1 MPRGD
6 RTGPMGQGAM
16 SGRGMGFCA
25 GYPNPGFTRGGRM
38 GGFGRGMGRG
48 FGRGCFRGGY
58 AAGWPAYGNPP
69 VDVPAI
75 SEKEALKQQ
84 SDYLKQQLK
93 QIDDRLDQIKED

>member
-1 MPRGD
+1 VDVEWDSAPDIRIPVYPWW
-6 RTGPMGQGAM
+6 TN
-16 SGRGMGFCA
+16 GRLWTW
-25 GYPNPGFTRGGRM
+25 N
-38 GGFGRGMGRG
+38 GRG
-48 FGRGCFRGGY
+48 FGRGWFRGGY
-58 AAGWPAYGNPP
+58 ARLAAYGNPP